1 MAKGRLFLIHWN
13 AEEAEALAA
22 PLRKDGWD
30 VDIESEGGA
39 QARRRILAGV
49 PDAVLVS
56 LARLPS
62 HGRETVQA
70 LKSSKATRDLPI
82 IFVGEPSDAMDK
94 TRTRFRDATFVT
106 EEGLKRVIARY
117 ATPED
122 V

>member
-13 AEEAEALAA
+13 AEEAEQMAA
-22 PLRKDGWD
+22 PLRKDGWE
-30 VDIESEGGA
+30 VAVESEGGA
-39 QARRRILAGV
+39 QARKAILADL

-62 HGRETVQA
+62 HGRETARA
-70 LKSSKATRDLPI
+70 LKSSKTTRDIPI

-106 EEGLKRVIARY
+106 EAGLKRVLARY